1 MLTRELIEKRAATMA
16 RMKTAHE
23 ADKPE
28 DFAAAE
34 TELQAIDGQLK
45 RAQTL
50 EDLERRRG
58 GTPLSG
64 DANFTRELEGYSLA
78 RALAW
83 GAGISGIDAGR
94 EREIDAELRSKT
106 GRAFKGVAI
115 PTELFETRV
124 LTTAAPGGGPG
135 SNLVPTEF
143 LANEFISALTASTV
157 IAGLGAR
164 TLSGLMGNVEIPG
177 EKAAPA
183 AGWVAE
189 NAGITATDPQFRQV
203 IMSPKHVGSLS
214 EFSRNMLMQT
224 SPGIEALLR
233 QMMAR
238 DIGLEIDRAAIQ
250 GGGANQPVGI
260 LAAAGTQTQAYAT
273 SIFHTNA
280 EMIGKANI
288 ANVGP
293 SRAFLSTPRV
303 QTIAMK
309 ALTTDKL
316 PVGVGTIFHQQPAA
330 FSNLAPDTL
339 GAGTNESTLIYG
351 DFSELLI
358 GLWSALDVLVNPY
371 EASAYSKGN
380 VMVRAMAT
388 CDVALRNPAAF
399 VKATGVLAAAA
410 GIA

>member
-1 MLTRELIEKRAATMA
+1 MLTRELIEKRSAALA
-16 RMKTAHE
+16 RMKAAHE

-28 DFAAAE
+28 DFATAEAELAAIE
-34 TELQAIDGQLK
+34 GQLK

-50 EDLERRRG
+50 EDLERRQG

-124 LTTAAPGGGPG
+124 LTTAAPAGGPG

-143 LANEFISALTASTV
+143 LANEYISALTASTV

-189 NAGITATDPQFRQV
+189 NAGITASDPQFRQV
-203 IMSPKHVGSLS
+203 TMSPKHVGSLS

-260 LAAAGTQTQAYAT
+260 LAASGTQTQAYAT
-273 SIFHTNA
+273 SIFNTNA

-316 PVGVGTIFHQQPAA
+316 PVGVGTIFHQQQRVDAHLWR
-330 FSNLAPDTL
+330 FL
-339 GAGTNESTLIYG
+339 GA
-351 DFSELLI
+351 
-358 GLWSALDVLVNPY
+358 AHRPV
-371 EASAYSKGN
+371 
-380 VMVRAMAT
+380 VRAG
-388 CDVALRNPAAF
+388 R
-399 VKATGVLAAAA
+399 A
-410 GIA
+410 GEPL